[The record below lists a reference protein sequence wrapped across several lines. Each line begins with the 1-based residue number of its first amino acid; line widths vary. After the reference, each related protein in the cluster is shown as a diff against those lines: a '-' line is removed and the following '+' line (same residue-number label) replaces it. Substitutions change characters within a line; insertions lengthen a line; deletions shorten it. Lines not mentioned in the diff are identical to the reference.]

1 MRRSSWTERTASA
14 PPAEAAF
21 SPLDEELELGTEAF
35 DPWLVESIVL
45 LGTVMP
51 FERVPVVM
59 DRLLTIPVGV
69 ETARRL
75 TERLARTRV
84 VLEDAEAERVR
95 AMLPMPASGPAVQQ
109 VSLDGAMVP
118 LVGGE
123 WAEVKTLA
131 VGEVEQTTA
140 ADGSRQIRT
149 TALSYFSRLTDAETF
164 RDLARGELY
173 RRGTAAATEVCAVQD

>member
-1 MRRSSWTERTASA
+1 MGCA
-14 PPAEAAF
+14 PPASGAF
-21 SPLDEELELGTEAF
+21 SPLDAELELGSETF

-51 FERVPVVM
+51 FERVPLVM
-59 DRLLTIPVGV
+59 DRLLEVPVGV

-75 TERLARTRV
+75 TEAVGRTRV
-84 VLEDAEAERVR
+84 ALEDAEAERIR
-95 AMLPMPASGPAVQQ
+95 ATLPMPARGPAVQQ
-109 VSLDGAMVP
+109 LSLDGAMVP

-131 VGEVEQTTA
+131 LGEVEQTTA
-140 ADGSRQIRT
+140 ADGSVRVRT

-164 RDLARGELY
+164 RDLARGEL
-173 RRGTAAATEVCAVQD
+173 